1 LSDTASPNVEIYLSG
16 AKVDDNAFL
25 SYVVDRDMFQP
36 DMAAVVLS
44 NQGDKYSRTKIGD
57 PLELKVGDKSTSI
70 YKGEVVGLEP
80 VYKGGEKTRI
90 TIRGMNK
97 LHNLLRARKSITF
110 TDKTDQ
116 QILSQVVGDAGLS
129 LDWKHDKSITYKH
142 VYQHN
147 QTDLEFLRMRAGRA
161 GCMVWCVDS
170 TVFCKQPD
178 LQSSHIVELNG
189 TNGKK
194 QTAVTHIPT
203 DCEAQE
209 NPGQEG
215 IYFKGANATLTVN
228 TGTTVSFPKVMTDSG
243 NGLSHTQSGAPYS
256 VEGSSLFVFNQ
267 RETQSS
273 NQAGETLDTAFARLV
288 AQIESLGYTR

>member
-1 LSDTASPNVEIYLSG
+1 MRLLNRSLLAVSIRTLTLATILLLSSFVCRG
-16 AKVDDNAFL
+16 
-25 SYVVDRDMFQP
+25 
-36 DMAAVVLS
+36 
-44 NQGDKYSRTKIGD
+44 
-57 PLELKVGDKSTSI
+57 ELLI
-70 YKGEVVGLEP
+70 YKGASKETFFGNFDQERRSLKV
-80 VYKGGEKTRI
+80 
-90 TIRGMNK
+90 
-97 LHNLLRARKSITF
+97 LLII
-110 TDKTDQ
+110 DH
-116 QILSQVVGDAGLS
+116 DAGYFS
-129 LDWKHDKSITYKH
+129 SISYTTINGNKRYTTS
-142 VYQHN
+142 QHTN
-147 QTDLEFLRMRAGRA
+147 
-161 GCMVWCVDS
+161 
-170 TVFCKQPD
+170 
-178 LQSSHIVELNG
+178 SHIVELNG

-256 VEGSSLFVFNQ
+256 AEGSSLFVFNQ

-273 NQAGETLDTAFARLV
+273 NQAGETLDAAFARLV